1 MTRKSG
7 KFRIAAIG
15 DIHVRETDKGKWT
28 DYFRTVSEQAD
39 VLLLCGDLTDSG
51 HATEAEVLAEEL
63 KACSIPVVGVLG
75 NHDFDEDQQVEIKK
89 ALVSEHVHLLDG
101 DSVVIGNVGF
111 AGVKG
116 FCGGF
121 DKFMMP
127 LFGEGMMKQFV
138 QSVVDESL
146 KLDRALSRL
155 ESEHTDIKKIVVL
168 HYAPIKETV
177 IGEPEQIFPFLGSS
191 RLVEPINRRQVVAAF
206 HGHAHAGT
214 LEGKTS
220 AGVKVFNVAKVILQ
234 KAGFDPPFYL
244 FEF

>member
-1 MTRKSG
+1 MDTKSD
-7 KFRIAAIG
+7 KFRIAAVG
-15 DIHVRETDKGKWT
+15 DIHVRETDKDKWT
-28 DYFRTVSEQAD
+28 DYFRAVSQQAD

-51 HATEAEVLAEEL
+51 HATEAEVLADEL

-75 NHDFDEDQQVEIKK
+75 NHDFDEDEQADIKK
-89 ALVSEHVHLLDG
+89 ALVSENVHILDG

-138 QSVVDESL
+138 QAVVDETL

-155 ESEHTDIKKIVVL
+155 DSENEDLKKVVIL

-177 IGEPEQIFPFLGSS
+177 VGEPEQIFPFLGSS
-191 RLVEPINRRQVVAAF
+191 RLVEPINSRQVVAAF

-214 LEGKTS
+214 LEGETA
-220 AGVKVFNVAKVILQ
+220 AGVKVFNVAKLILQ

-244 FEF
+244 FEI

>member
-1 MTRKSG
+1 MDRKSD
-7 KFRIAAIG
+7 KFRIAAVG
-15 DIHVRETDKGKWT
+15 DIHVRETDKDKWT
-28 DYFRTVSEQAD
+28 DYFSAVSEQAD

-51 HATEAEVLAEEL
+51 HAAEAEVLAGEL

-75 NHDFDEDQQVEIKK
+75 NHDFDEDEQAAIKK
-89 ALVSEHVHLLDG
+89 ALVSEHVHILDG

-138 QSVVDESL
+138 QAVVDETL

-155 ESEHTDIKKIVVL
+155 DSENEDLKKVVIL
-168 HYAPIKETV
+168 HYAPIRETV
-177 IGEPEQIFPFLGSS
+177 VGEPEQIFPFLGSS
-191 RLVEPINRRQVVAAF
+191 RLVEPINSRQVVAAF

-214 LEGKTS
+214 LEGET
-220 AGVKVFNVAKVILQ
+220 ATGVKVFNVAKLILQ

-244 FEF
+244 FEI